1 MQSIKKIKKDI
12 DDNNLAF
19 FILLEQL
26 STVYENKLKYPDV
39 KKYNN
44 EYEQTINFIKN
55 NISKIESIK
64 RDLLNKNKEIA
75 DNVKTADI
83 KINQYKKTNSI
94 MQNDINNS
102 EDQILTSNSL
112 FENHMKIYNNNR
124 ISTYIFGALSFGII
138 ALFAK
143 EIYQINNNNL

>member
-1 MQSIKKIKKDI
+1 MNSIKKIKKDI
-12 DDNNLAF
+12 DNNNLAF
-19 FILLEQL
+19 FILLDQL
-26 STVYENKLKYPDV
+26 STVYENKLKSPDV

-44 EYEQTINFIKN
+44 EYQETINFIKN
-55 NISKIESIK
+55 NISKMDSIK
-64 RDLLNKNKEIA
+64 RDLLDKTKDIVENI
-75 DNVKTADI
+75 KTADI

-94 MQNDINNS
+94 IQNQINNS

-124 ISTYIFGALSFGII
+124 ISTYIFSALSFGII
-138 ALFAK
+138 ALFVK